1 MHLTT
6 LIAIMFAAVTV
17 AAPVAAPVA
26 DPEPVAEPHSGHS
39 LYLGV
44 IDPEACCL

>member
-6 LIAIMFAAVTV
+6 LIAIMFAAVT
-17 AAPVAAPVA
+17 VAAPVA